1 MKLTHDVISDLWPV
15 YEAGEASADTRALVE
30 EYLAQNPEFAATLR
44 AGLKLPGMEAQMS
57 HDAETLALKRTR
69 DLVKGSSWLR
79 AIRLSA
85 LLMSGFAF
93 GKIIQDTTWTNSP
106 RGFIVD
112 AVMAVIAWIAY
123 VPLLTRERRKA
134 LGG

>member
-30 EYLAQNPEFAATLR
+30 EYLAQNPEFAARLR

-57 HDAETLALKRTR
+57 HDAETLALKKTR
-69 DLVKGSSWLR
+69 DLVLGRGWLR
-79 AIRLSA
+79 GVRLFASVMTVFAITR
-85 LLMSGFAF
+85 
-93 GKIIQDTTWTNSP
+93 IVQDTTWTVP
-106 RGFIVD
+106 ATRFVAE
-112 AVMAVIAWIAY
+112 AVMAAVAWALY
-123 VPLLTRERRKA
+123 VTVLMQQRRKA